1 MTVKLRNLET
11 SDHLPI
17 VTVVN
22 DWWGGRQVSHLLP
35 KLFFQYFR
43 PTSFVAETEDRQMV
57 GFLVGFI
64 SQTDPTQAYIH
75 FVGIAPQQRA
85 LGIGRILYEHFFE
98 VVQAKGCQE
107 IFSITSPANSS
118 SQAFH
123 KKMGFEILP
132 GDLTTAGV
140 AATADYDGYGADR
153 VRFRRVL

>member
-1 MTVKLRNLET
+1 MTIKLRNLEA

-22 DWWGGRQVSHLLP
+22 DWWGGRQVAHLLP
-35 KLFFQYFR
+35 KLFFQHFR
-43 PTSFVAETEDRQMV
+43 PTSFVAETEAKQMA

-75 FVGIAPQQRA
+75 FVGVDPKQRA
-85 LGIGRILYEHFFE
+85 LGVGRILYEHFFE
-98 VVQAKGCQE
+98 TVRAKGCRE
-107 IFSITSPANSS
+107 VFSITSPTNSG

-123 KKMGFEILP
+123 NKMGFEILS
-132 GDLTTAGV
+132 GDLIANGV